1 MKTYAR
7 IRKQYPKAN
16 VGKVIL
22 GITFKQLMRIR
33 ELQAK
38 GLIAQDFNTYRYDE
52 YKAIILDLKA
62 KGLIQ

>member
-7 IRKQYPKAN
+7 IRKPYAKAQH
-16 VGKVIL
+16 GTTIM
-22 GITFKQLMRIR
+22 GISFAQCMRIS
-33 ELQAK
+33 ELKAK

-52 YKAIILDLKA
+52 YKAMILDLKA